1 MTSRYSRSKGDFAPE
16 QFTVCSWPVSLD
28 DITAHSG
35 MPLSMNEVRY
45 VGGLGP
51 LLVIGPYDGV
61 SRPGFEKLVRQFRE
75 AGLDVHPTDDIHSVI
90 WKKLIANVSTNV
102 VAALPVCRWS

>member
-1 MTSRYSRSKGDFAPE
+1 MSHESGLGNLEVIAEAVGPE
-16 QFTVCSWPVSLD
+16 RVIGG
-28 DITAHSG
+28 ITAHSG

-61 SRPGFEKLVRQFRE
+61 SRPGFEKLVRQFQE
-75 AGLDVHPTDDIHSVI
+75 AGLDVHPTDEGRILVGQGGGGEKPAETLSHPSEQ
-90 WKKLIANVSTNV
+90 
-102 VAALPVCRWS
+102 